1 MTFLATQCVVASIP
15 AYPVCNHQPKPPRC
29 LSQRIQS
36 KSDRIP
42 VVKTQQSSFPTTQE
56 SRRESECECFNLY
69 EELVPYR
76 QAWSWQ
82 KSIVKEKK
90 ALIERNEDCPDSLFV
105 LQHPPVYT
113 MGTGS
118 SEKFLNF
125 DLKDAPF
132 DVHRTERGGEVTYHG
147 PGQLVMYPI
156 INLRNHKMDLHWY
169 LRSLEEVIIRALSK
183 TFSIKASRLEGL
195 TGVWHGNQKL
205 AAIGI
210 RVSQWIAYH
219 GLALNVTTDLT
230 PFRWIVPC
238 GLQNYQVGSIRGLL
252 GEFESFDDSS
262 RKQLPDP
269 DDGQLLNIACKSL
282 INEFSEVFQVG
293 INYATIS
300 RLEFLESEPVK
311 PLKEEVI

>member
-1 MTFLATQCVVASIP
+1 MTFSATQSVIASIQP
-15 AYPVCNHQPKPPRC
+15 YPTCNHQPQPPHH
-29 LSQRIQS
+29 LSQKLQS
-36 KSDRIP
+36 KSTRIS
-42 VVKTQQSSFPTTQE
+42 VVKTQQLSSPTTQE
-56 SRRESECECFNLY
+56 PKRESDCECFNLY
-69 EELVPYR
+69 KELVPYK

-90 ALIERNEDCPDSLFV
+90 ALIERNEDCPDSLLV

-147 PGQLVMYPI
+147 PGQIVMYPI
-156 INLRNHKMDLHWY
+156 MNLRNHKMDLHWY
-169 LRSLEEVIIRALSK
+169 LRSLEEVIIRSLSN

-219 GLALNVTTDLT
+219 GLAVNVTTDLT
-230 PFRWIVPC
+230 PFNWIVPC
-238 GLQNYQVGSIRGLL
+238 GLQNYQVGSIRELL
-252 GEFESFDDSS
+252 GDIESFDGSS
-262 RKQLPDP
+262 RKQVRDP
-269 DDGQLLNIACKSL
+269 DDGQLLDIACKSL

-293 INYATIS
+293 INYETIS
-300 RLEFLESEPVK
+300 RLEFLESELVK
-311 PLKEEVI
+311 LL